1 MKALLFSLILINTYV
16 FSQCPQ
22 SGLKIQSKDCQEP
35 KALSVS
41 NLACTEMK
49 VKWVGT
55 KGQTYLVNATYSNA
69 SNDNVI
75 NAKVSEVSNDNGNCT
90 ASIATTEGVTVKW
103 DVQSVCLINGA
114 KFYSHPVI
122 GAETYIPLCRSE
134 KQSTVIENGFQAYP
148 NPCKGVLVV
157 EYNGKSA
164 NTISLNIF
172 DVNGKK
178 VFTQNEKS
186 LSSINNQYKMDLH
199 RLPTGSYILEMVNG
213 AESKQAKFV
222 LIRE

>member
-1 MKALLFSLILINTYV
+1 MKAWLFLLLLINTYA

-49 VKWVGT
+49 VKWVGN
-55 KGQTYLVNATYSNA
+55 KGQTYMVNATYSNA

-75 NAKVSEVSNDNGNCT
+75 FAKVSEVSNDNGNCT
-90 ASIATTEGVTVKW
+90 ASIAATEGVTVKW
-103 DVQSVCLINGA
+103 DVQSVCIINGA
-114 KFYSHPVI
+114 KFYSHPI
-122 GAETYIPLCRSE
+122 KGAETYIPLCRNE

-199 RLPTGSYILEMVNG
+199 GLPTGSYILEMVNG
-213 AESKQAKFV
+213 AESKQTKFV

>member
-49 VKWVGT
+49 VKWVGS
-55 KGQTYLVNATYSNA
+55 KGQTFMVNATYSNA

-75 NAKVSEVSNDNGNCT
+75 NAKVSEVANDNGNCT
-90 ASIATTEGVTVKW
+90 ATIAATEGATVKW
-103 DVQSVCLINGA
+103 DVQSVCIINGA
-114 KFYSHPVI
+114 KFYSHPVK
-122 GAETYIPLCRSE
+122 GAETYIPMCRNE
-134 KQSTVIENGFQAYP
+134 KQSPVIDNVFQAYP
-148 NPCKGVLVV
+148 NPSKGLLVV

-164 NTISLNIF
+164 NTIALNIF

-178 VFTQNEKS
+178 VFTKNEKS
-186 LSSINNQYKMDLH
+186 LSNNGNQYKLDLH
-199 RLPTGSYILEMVNG
+199 GLPTGSYVLEMVNG
-213 AESKQAKFV
+213 AESKQTKFV
-222 LIRE
+222 LIKE